1 MYADFIREL
10 RKELGMGRFI
20 DVLGPSIDKN
30 AGTLRS
36 GISIMGI
43 SDPVINITY
52 DVISKEYLV
61 TDSIKDEINQQVTT
75 SWQEALE
82 YVKSIFETEKLKR
95 LVEEIS
101 LLFEY
106 GEI

>member
-10 RKELGMGRFI
+10 RKELSPKRFI
-20 DVLGPSIDKN
+20 DVLGPSVDKD

-36 GISIMGI
+36 GISIIGI
-43 SDPVINITY
+43 SDPVISITY
-52 DVISKEYLV
+52 DVITKEYQV
-61 TDSIKDEINQQVTT
+61 TDSVKDEISQQITT
-75 SWQEALE
+75 DWQETLK
-82 YVKSIFETEKLKR
+82 YIKSIFETEKLKK
-95 LVEEIS
+95 LTEEIE